1 MTAGGA
7 TADML
12 ATIMTAIRTAERIFL
27 AVIMIAM
34 SVMFFVNVL
43 ARELSPGLAV
53 ELAWI
58 EEATLFALAWM
69 VFVGLGLT
77 LEQRRHIAMSAY
89 LDSLSPRIAPVLHK
103 LINLS
108 GLLFCLLLT
117 KFSLDFAQFIYRSGQ
132 ISPTLGFSMIGLYL
146 PLPLG
151 FALLSLRY
159 LLELIGVQNRFAI
172 KDTVADH

>member
-1 MTAGGA
+1 
-7 TADML
+7 ML
-12 ATIMTAIRTAERIFL
+12 SKLMTAIRTAERILL

-34 SVMFFVNVL
+34 SVLFFVNVV
-43 ARELSPGLAV
+43 ARETSPKLAV

-77 LEQRRHIAMSAY
+77 LERRRHIAMSAY
-89 LDSLSPRIAPVLHK
+89 LDGLSPRIAGVLHK

-108 GLLFCLLLT
+108 GLVFCVLLT
-117 KFSLDFAQFIYRSGQ
+117 KFSLDFALFTYRSGQ
-132 ISPTLGFSMIGLYL
+132 VSPTLGFSMIGLYL

-172 KDTVADH
+172 RDAAGDH